1 MCRCKTG
8 TVSYGDKD
16 NCGHFAVCLPMMYLD
31 YTLTLN
37 KCLFKNFLPQKHT
50 KTTLIKC
57 VVLCYIAIGKGGIG
71 CGIYR
76 TEKNNNKKW
85 DEKNL
90 KRISLAVPIDLAEK
104 LEQYLEETGM
114 SKNGFIV
121 SLIREKMEALGK

>member
-1 MCRCKTG
+1 M
-8 TVSYGDKD
+8 
-16 NCGHFAVCLPMMYLD
+16 A
-31 YTLTLN
+31 YTER
-37 KCLFKNFLPQKHT
+37 KK
-50 KTTLIKC
+50 I
-57 VVLCYIAIGKGGIG
+57 
-71 CGIYR
+71 
-76 TEKNNNKKW
+76 NNKKW